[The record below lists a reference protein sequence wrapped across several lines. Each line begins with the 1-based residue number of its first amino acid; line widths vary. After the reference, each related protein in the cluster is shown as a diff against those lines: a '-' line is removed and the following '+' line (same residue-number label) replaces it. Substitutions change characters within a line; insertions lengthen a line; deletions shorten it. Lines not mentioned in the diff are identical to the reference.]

1 MKNAKLKY
9 VLQIAVLL
17 LLTAVILCAV
27 VRIERAVP
35 ASAETDATAS
45 ASSAAPQDVN
55 GLQTATELQTEQMWL
70 PEIEYDDY
78 TPSAIAQE
86 NFHST
91 VILGNSQAQALSNYG
106 LIRDADFVTRIGL
119 SINQVLTSKSG
130 DPPIRQLYGK
140 QYSKAVFIFGENE
153 LGWPYPK
160 NFVLIYKNVIEKVR
174 ELNPGVEIY
183 CQAIFPVSAECSET
197 STNGITNENVRL
209 FNAAIKEMCDEIGA
223 HYMPVSDAFFDRDG
237 VLPADAA
244 KDGVHFNYD
253 YCKIWA
259 GDLSAYLQDE
269 TPDAT
274 EKADAT
280 DTTDTTDT
288 TETIDEGVTL
298 E

>member
-1 MKNAKLKY
+1 MKNAKLKH

-17 LLTAVILCAV
+17 LLTAVILFPV
-27 VRIERAVP
+27 VRIGRAAPV
-35 ASAETDATAS
+35 SAETDTTAPS
-45 ASSAAPQDVN
+45 APVPAPDV
-55 GLQTATELQTEQMWL
+55 TELQTAAEPQTEDMWL

-130 DPPIRQLYGK
+130 DAPIKQLYGK
-140 QYSKAVFIFGENE
+140 QYKKAVFIFGENE

-160 NFVLIYKNVIEKVR
+160 NFISIYKNVIAKVR

-183 CQAIFPVSAECSET
+183 CQAIFPVTAECSET
-197 STNGITNENVRL
+197 SKNGITNENVQL
-209 FNAAIKEMCDEIGA
+209 FNAAVEEMCGEIGA
-223 HYMPVSDAFFDRDG
+223 HFMPVSDAFFDRDG

-259 GDLSAYLQDE
+259 GDLSAYLRQDE
-269 TPDAT
+269 QPI
-274 EKADAT
+274 E
-280 DTTDTTDT
+280 TTT
-288 TETIDEGVTL
+288 DEGVTL